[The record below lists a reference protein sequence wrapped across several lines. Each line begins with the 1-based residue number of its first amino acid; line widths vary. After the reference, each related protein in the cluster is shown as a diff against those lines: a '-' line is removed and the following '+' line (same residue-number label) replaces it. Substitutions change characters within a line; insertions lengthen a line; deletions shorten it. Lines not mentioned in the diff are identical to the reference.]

1 MKLELLTLIRLI
13 VGSYFLILF
22 VFGLSGYLG
31 NGHGFKQRGAF
42 AEKFGPKIGAF
53 IHFSKVALV
62 PLMLGL
68 LLVSEPLLKYFNL
81 I

>member
-1 MKLELLTLIRLI
+1 MKLEWFILIRLI

-22 VFGLSGYLG
+22 MFGLSGYLG
-31 NGHGFKQRGAF
+31 NGQGFKQREAF

-53 IHFSKVALV
+53 IHFSKVVVV